1 MDQLFN
7 NGLIFIHDI
16 GFFIKRIKI
25 FKCNLYWKQ
34 KEWLHIPDSV
44 GILMT
49 PNYLV
54 KYKNK
59 LLYGLYIFLSKK
71 ECKVE
76 INDDLGDES
85 AIVFRTVL
93 FVVF

>member
-1 MDQLFN
+1 
-7 NGLIFIHDI
+7 
-16 GFFIKRIKI
+16 
-25 FKCNLYWKQ
+25 
-34 KEWLHIPDSV
+34 
-44 GILMT
+44 MT